1 MKKAYV
7 SVTYLFQFEPSEVG
21 IPEDCTKREFEAAI
35 DGYLNRVFAEV
46 QAAADIIP
54 NDVEVEIMD

>member
-21 IPEDCTKREFEAAI
+21 IPDDCTKREFEAAI
-35 DGYLNRVFAEV
+35 DGYLNRVFEEV
-46 QAAADIIP
+46 HSAADIVP
-54 NDVEVEIMD
+54 NEIEIEIID

>member
-35 DGYLNRVFAEV
+35 DGCLNRVFEEIHTIAE
-46 QAAADIIP
+46 ITP
-54 NDVEVEIMD
+54 NDIEIEIMD

>member
-21 IPEDCTKREFEAAI
+21 VSEDCTDQEFEAAI
-35 DGYLNRVFAEV
+35 DGYLNRVFEEV
-46 QAAADIIP
+46 QSVADIIP
-54 NDVEVEIMD
+54 NEIETEIMD